1 VPRIIHVTLTAPGRK
16 FHYRTKLEVIAMS
29 RILVIANKTLGSS
42 DLLQV
47 IRDRMTEGPCKFTL
61 LVPAIPH
68 AHRESTIETLTR
80 RMTNMPING
89 EARGAEEADYEHAR
103 GRVEFGIEQL
113 QKLGAEVDGEVGNAN
128 PFKAVED
135 ALSRR
140 KYDEIILST
149 LPSRVGGWLSQDLPH
164 KVKRKFKGP
173 VTVVAVAR

>member
-1 VPRIIHVTLTAPGRK
+1 
-16 FHYRTKLEVIAMS
+16 MS
-29 RILVIANKTLGSS
+29 RILVVANKTLGSS
-42 DLLQV
+42 DLLQS
-47 IRDRMTEGPCKFTL
+47 IRDRMTQGPCEFTV

-80 RMTNMPING
+80 RMTNLPVND

-103 GRVEFGIEQL
+103 GRVQFGIEQL
-113 QKLGAEVDGEVGNAN
+113 QKLGATEVDGEVGNAN
-128 PFKAVED
+128 VFKAVED

-173 VTVVAVAR
+173 VTVVAVSR

>member
-1 VPRIIHVTLTAPGRK
+1 
-16 FHYRTKLEVIAMS
+16 MS
-29 RILVIANKTLGSS
+29 RILVVANKTLGSS
-42 DLLQV
+42 DLLQS
-47 IRDRMTEGPCKFTL
+47 IRDRMTEGPSEITV
-61 LVPAIPH
+61 LVPASPH

-80 RMTNMPING
+80 RMTNLPVND

-103 GRVEFGIEQL
+103 GRVQFGIEQL
-113 QKLGAEVDGEVGNAN
+113 QKLGAAEVDGEVGNAN

-173 VTVVAVAR
+173 VTVVAVSR

>member
-1 VPRIIHVTLTAPGRK
+1 
-16 FHYRTKLEVIAMS
+16 MS
-29 RILVIANKTLGSS
+29 RILVVANRTLGSS
-42 DLLQV
+42 DLLQSV
-47 IRDRMTEGPCKFTL
+47 RDRMTKGPCEFTV

-68 AHRESTIETLTR
+68 AHRESTLETLTR
-80 RMTNMPING
+80 RITNLPVTD

-149 LPSRVGGWLSQDLPH
+149 LPDRVGGWLSQDLPH
-164 KVKRKFKGP
+164 KVKRNFKGT
-173 VTVVAVAR
+173 VTVVAVSR